1 VTNISR
7 AWWLVTGL
15 VAALWI
21 VSEPDV
27 LTVQG
32 FIPIRNLLV
41 QASGILA
48 IVAMSVAMLL
58 ALRPRWPERWF
69 GGLDKMYRLHKWLG
83 ITALSASIFHWVA
96 SNAPKWAVQAGIMER
111 GQRPPRQ
118 AADNVIEQALNGL
131 RHPAEFAGE
140 WTFYFAALLMVLALV
155 KWFPYRL
162 FFKTHRLLAAA
173 YLILV
178 FHAAVLTKF
187 AYWTT
192 PVGLLLALALAAGT
206 WAAIIVLL
214 RRIAKERQVDGRIGS
229 TQYYPGVHAL
239 EFSVDVPQGWTG
251 HKPGQFAF
259 VTLDEREGP
268 HPFTIASAWDASQ
281 PRITFIVKELGDH
294 TQRLR
299 DSLKVGQSAKIEGPY
314 GCFTFEDE
322 AKQQIWIGGGIGITP
337 FVARM
342 KQLAAHKDPTAQS
355 IYLFHPTAEFDEAA
369 MSKLRADAQAAGVHL
384 RISVDAR
391 DGLLN
396 AEAIRS
402 TVPNWRD
409 ASIWFCGPTGLAD
422 VLKRDFATAGFPLE
436 RFHQELFAMR

>member
-1 VTNISR
+1 MTNISR

-48 IVAMSVAMLL
+48 IIAMSVAMLL

-178 FHAAVLTKF
+178 FHAVVLTKF

-192 PVGLLLALALAAGT
+192 PVGLVLALTLAAGT

-214 RRIAKERQVDGRIGS
+214 RRIAKERQVDGQIGS

-281 PRITFIVKELGDH
+281 PRITFIVKELGRPYA
-294 TQRLR
+294 TPTRQP
-299 DSLKVGQSAKIEGPY
+299 QSRTE
-314 GCFTFEDE
+314 
-322 AKQQIWIGGGIGITP
+322 
-337 FVARM
+337 R
-342 KQLAAHKDPTAQS
+342 KDRRPVW
-355 IYLFHPTAEFDEAA
+355 L
-369 MSKLRADAQAAGVHL
+369 LHL
-384 RISVDAR
+384 RRRGETTDLDWWRHRHHAVRRAHEATGRAQRR
-391 DGLLN
+391 DRPIHL
-396 AEAIRS
+396 
-402 TVPNWRD
+402 P
-409 ASIWFCGPTGLAD
+409 
-422 VLKRDFATAGFPLE
+422 FPSDG
-436 RFHQELFAMR
+436 RV